1 MVTLANDKKE
11 LGDILDANITIDSN
25 GERRFSVQIARCNWS
40 PDLTFSNKIYVPGTE
55 FGGIIGQMITT
66 TSLDYVELKGW
77 TWRGKLY
84 NKIIEPPVGH
94 DYKKVSG
101 ELNSVLKMII
111 EPEFE
116 GLFVVSE
123 ISTGVTIS
131 NYQFP
136 LRCHML
142 DGLEDMLKSVGYK
155 LKISQKR
162 EQGAPAYVLVEA
174 VPIIDYS
181 SKIEMSQDS
190 QLSFTMDDY
199 RDGINHLIAGGK
211 GELQEREIIHLYL
224 QKDGSIG
231 DAPFYT
237 GIHENEEFYDN
248 TAAETTEELRKQAI
262 ERFKEITSKKTFNMD
277 IESLGIDV
285 EIGDIVGGRDYLTGL
300 YMAKPIANIIYNVT
314 DEGVVTK
321 KYVLEGESEE
331 WR

>member
-1 MVTLANDKKE
+1 MVMLANDKKE
-11 LGDILDANITIDSN
+11 LGDILDANIAIDSN
-25 GERRFSVQIARCNWS
+25 GERRFSVQIARCNWF
-40 PDLTFSNKIYVPGTE
+40 PELTFANKIYVPGTE
-55 FGGIIGQMITT
+55 FGGIIGQVITT

-84 NKIIEPPVGH
+84 NKIIEPPAGF
-94 DYKKVSG
+94 DYKVVSG
-101 ELNSVLKMII
+101 ELHSILKSII
-111 EPEFE
+111 EPEFN
-116 GLFVVSE
+116 GYFVVSGE
-123 ISTGVTIS
+123 STGITIS
-131 NYQFP
+131 NYQFA

-142 DGLEDMLKSVGYK
+142 TGLEDMLRSVGYK
-155 LKISQKR
+155 LKITHRR
-162 EQGAPAYVLVEA
+162 EQGAQGYVLVEA

-181 SKIEMSQDS
+181 SNIEMSQDS
-190 QLSFTMDDY
+190 QLAFAMNDY

-237 GIHENEEFYDN
+237 GLHENEEFYDN

-262 ERFKEITSKKTFNMD
+262 ERFEEISNKKTFSMD

-300 YMAKPIANIIYNVT
+300 YMAKPIANIVYNVT
-314 DEGVVTK
+314 DEGKVTK
-321 KYVLEGESEE
+321 KYVLEGEGEK
-331 WR
+331 